1 MIRRLQYSV
10 GGAFIV
16 ALLAVLGMH
25 GSAPPLQAVPCPPED
40 TPAAPDSFTVA
51 FETTTGPVRLRLY
64 RDWSPHGVDRMH
76 CLVQNDHFTD
86 MPVFRVVE
94 GFVAQFG
101 LTGDPATDSLWAAA
115 GIPDEPVRASNERG
129 TIAFARDSVDTRS
142 AQLFINLADNTRLDT
157 TTYNGVT
164 GFPPLGRVT
173 RGMDAV
179 DAWHS
184 GYGEAISQDSI
195 RVQGRAYLARTYPD
209 LDVIETARIIR

>member
-1 MIRRLQYSV
+1 MNHWLCS
-10 GGAFIV
+10 G
-16 ALLAVLGMH
+16 ALLIVGAVCLLGVQMH
-25 GSAPPLQAVPCPPED
+25 TPHRADPCPPAE

-51 FETTTGPVRLRLY
+51 LQTTTGPVVLRLY
-64 RDWSPHGVDRMH
+64 RHWSPRGVDRLH
-76 CLVQNDHFTD
+76 CLVQRDHFTD

-101 LTGDPATDSLWAAA
+101 LTGLPATDSLWAQA
-115 GIPDEPVRASNERG
+115 GIPDEPVRATNERG

-142 AQLFINLADNTRLDT
+142 AQLFINLADNARLDT

-195 RVQGRAYLARTYPD
+195 RTQGRAYLQRAFPE
-209 LDVIETARIIR
+209 LDAIETARIVE